1 MSKLSKKDYIKIL
14 KHYNIT
20 IPNNKNKIKNK
31 AKSIM
36 SKKLCSCIVR
46 IPQNT
51 KTFKNKT
58 QRKRKKNKY
67 DPRSIG
73 ICTFSVFKNRGLK
86 YRNFSCKKK
95 PKISNLQKTKKIKF
109 RKKKRLV
116 NNTKRNKN

>member
-20 IPNNKNKIKNK
+20 IPNNKKKIKNK
-31 AKSIM
+31 AETIM
-36 SKKLCSCIVR
+36 SKKLCSCIVK
-46 IPQNT
+46 IPQNAPPS
-51 KTFKNKT
+51 KRKT

-67 DPRSIG
+67 DQRSIG

-95 PKISNLQKTKKIKF
+95 PKISNLRKTKKIKF

-116 NNTKRNKN
+116 NNTKRKES